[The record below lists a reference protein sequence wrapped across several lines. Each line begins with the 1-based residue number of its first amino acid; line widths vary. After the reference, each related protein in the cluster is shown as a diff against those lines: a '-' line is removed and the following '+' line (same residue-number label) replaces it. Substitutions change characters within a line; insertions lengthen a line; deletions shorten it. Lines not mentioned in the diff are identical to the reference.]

1 MINIRY
7 CVFNL
12 FEERTYVAWGGT
24 GACVIVDPG
33 CGSAEEQA
41 ALDALLTREGLT
53 PEAILLTHGHIDHIL
68 GVKALQDRFGIP
80 VHMHPADTAA
90 LDFNARMAERFHIP
104 LPESGFTWTPVQEG
118 QVLEYAGL
126 RFEVIATPGHTPGGV
141 CYLEREQG
149 VLFTGDTLFAGSI
162 GRTDFPYSEYDDEI
176 RSILEKLLP
185 LEPDITILPGH
196 GPVSTIGHERS
207 HNPFLEPFN
216 EPEEPADPELEP
228 VVIRGLRT

>member
-12 FEERTYVAWGGT
+12 FEERSYVAWNGSEH
-24 GACVIVDPG
+24 CILVDPG
-33 CGSAEEQA
+33 CREGAEQQ
-41 ALDALLTREGLT
+41 ALLELLAKEGLT
-53 PEAILLTHGHIDHIL
+53 PEAILLTHGHIDHIF

-80 VHMHPADTAA
+80 VYMHPADTAA
-90 LDFNARMAERFHIP
+90 LDYNETMARRFRMK
-104 LPESGFTWTPVQEG
+104 LPEAFSWTPVQDG
-118 QVLEYAGL
+118 QVLELAGL
-126 RFEVIATPGHTPGGV
+126 HLEVIATPGHTPGCV

-185 LEPDITILPGH
+185 LEADVTLLPGH
-196 GPVSTIGHERS
+196 GPASTIGDERT

-216 EPEEPADPELEP
+216 EPEEAPVSGPE
-228 VVIRGLRT
+228 